1 MKFVFLAGGF
11 AGFVTTSAGSLWAGH
26 PSDRVFLDGAVGCLV
41 GALLFRW
48 FWTVLVRGI
57 RETIHARHAA
67 AVHIDAAALEDHTM
81 DLPTFNGRGDEFF
94 QLQ

>member
-11 AGFVTTSAGSLWAGH
+11 AGFVFTASASFWAGH
-26 PSDRVFLDGAVGCLV
+26 QPDRILFDGAVGCLV

-57 RETIHARHAA
+57 RETIMARSAA
-67 AVHIDAAALEDHTM
+67 AAAAAASAKSK
-81 DLPTFNGRGDEFF
+81 
-94 QLQ
+94 

>member
-11 AGFVTTSAGSLWAGH
+11 AGFVRTAAGSVWAGH
-26 PSDRVFLDGAVGCLV
+26 QSDRVLLDGAVGCLA

-57 RETIHARHAA
+57 RETILARHAA
-67 AVHIDAAALEDHTM
+67 AVAAKTK
-81 DLPTFNGRGDEFF
+81 
-94 QLQ
+94 

>member
-11 AGFVTTSAGSLWAGH
+11 AGFLTTISASLLAGH
-26 PSDRVFLDGAVGCLV
+26 APDRILFDGAVGCLV

-57 RETIHARHAA
+57 RETIIARNAATAA
-67 AVHIDAAALEDHTM
+67 ATAAAKSK
-81 DLPTFNGRGDEFF
+81 
-94 QLQ
+94 